1 MWLITGSVALKHW
14 CPDFTRASPDIDVLC
29 NVECVSRKPSEFN
42 VESQWH
48 PVAEE
53 IVKRNKSRMFVD
65 LNMLYTIKV
74 SHAAW
79 DVKWKKTMF
88 DISYMKQHGARIEH
102 EDIFQSLVS
111 HWSTVHGT
119 KRVDLKMQNVQF
131 FADAVHRKYDHDAL
145 HRLVANGN
153 EPMHTL
159 IRPDAESPWCDFQL
173 WDRLSYENKIKTA
186 AEEIC
191 VIAIERYLTGT
202 QNSAILIA
210 CSKAYKNLVLTMTSG
225 WFNRFL
231 IENEREIYVQ
241 NRDWYLSTCRRIVN
255 EQTSRSW

>member
-29 NVECVSRKPSEFN
+29 NVGCVSRKPSEFN
-42 VESQWH
+42 VESHWY
-48 PVAEE
+48 PVAEQ
-53 IVKRNKSRMFVD
+53 IMDRNQDSTFVD

-88 DISYMKQHGARIEH
+88 DIGFIKRHGAKIEH
-102 EDIFQSLVS
+102 EDIFDSLVK
-111 HWSTVHGT
+111 HWSTVHGA
-119 KRVDLKMQNVQF
+119 KRVNLKMQNDQF
-131 FADAVHRKYDHDAL
+131 FTDAVKRNIDHDAL

-153 EPMHTL
+153 APMHTL

-173 WDRLSYENKIKTA
+173 WDKLSYTDKIKTA

-191 VIAIERYLTGT
+191 VIAIERYLTDT
-202 QNSAILIA
+202 KTSSILVA
-210 CSKAYKNLVLTMTSG
+210 SSKAYRNLILSMTTG

-231 IENEREIYVQ
+231 IENEHEIHSQ
-241 NRDWYLSTCRRIVN
+241 NREWYLSTCRRIMDG
-255 EQTSRSW
+255 

>member
-14 CPDFTRASPDIDVLC
+14 CSDFTRVPTDVDFLSPVDVSS
-29 NVECVSRKPSEFN
+29 VKPSQLGI
-42 VESQWH
+42 ESHWY
-48 PVAEE
+48 PVAQQ
-53 IVKRNKSRMFVD
+53 IVDRNQDSTFVD

-79 DVKWKKTMF
+79 DVKWDKTMF
-88 DISYMKQHGARIEH
+88 DIAFMKKHSARIEH
-102 EDIFQSLVS
+102 EDIFNSLVK
-111 HWSTVHGT
+111 HWSDVHGQ
-119 KRVDLKMQNVQF
+119 KRVNLKMSNDQF
-131 FADAVHRKYDHDAL
+131 FTDAVGRNIDHDAL

-153 EPMHTL
+153 APMHTL
-159 IRPDAESPWCDFQL
+159 IRSDMESPWCDFQL
-173 WDRLSYENKIKTA
+173 WNKLSYQDKIKTA
-186 AEEIC
+186 SEEIC

-231 IENEREIYVQ
+231 IENRQEIFEQ
-241 NRDWYLSTCRRIVN
+241 KRDWFLKTCKLVSGN
-255 EQTSRSW
+255 LND